1 MFLFRDTA
9 GQQNFRTMGKAHY
22 ASTRAFILVYDV
34 TNKETFSLIEQF
46 NRFIEQVCLG
56 KKQNILLFYLMI

>member
-1 MFLFRDTA
+1 
-9 GQQNFRTMGKAHY
+9 MGKAHY

-56 KKQNILLFYLMI
+56 KKQNILLVYLMI